1 MIVNYMENYKQ
12 KIPQRLKNVNAGY
25 NEILMER
32 CRQLNDYAQF
42 VNEVR
47 KRLKKKMSWS
57 EAVNEAVEDC
67 IQRGILVEFLS
78 KNRAEVVKVSICE
91 YNDNENI

>member
-12 KIPQRLKNVNAGY
+12 KIPQRLKNVNVGY

-47 KRLKKKMSWS
+47 KRLKKENVLVRGSKRSSRRLHPKRNPCRVPEQKPRGGGQS
-57 EAVNEAVEDC
+57 EY
-67 IQRGILVEFLS
+67 L
-78 KNRAEVVKVSICE
+78 
-91 YNDNENI
+91 